1 MGISGL
7 RVWVFLIA
15 LVGQTLLASAE
26 TLPEPSSLAPP
37 TSLAPIVERALPSVV
52 SIAVTGLSQVNT
64 TPLLADPFFRQF
76 FDDFGPI
83 ESEEIP
89 FHAAGSGVIIDA
101 SEGLLLTNAHVVAN
115 ARQITVRLM
124 DGRKVEAKI
133 VGADPDTDVAVLRI
147 APDGLVG
154 ISIGQSSALRVGDYV
169 LAIGNPFGLEQTVT
183 LGIVSALGRSGLGI
197 DGYENFIQTDAS
209 INPGNSGG
217 ALVNMAG
224 ELVGI
229 NTAILTPSQGSAGIG
244 FAIPVDMAVSIVQR
258 LVREGQVRHGQLGV
272 IVLNITPDLARGLDL
287 DPPSGVLIMQVL
299 PGSAAEVA
307 GLQPRDVIVAMNG
320 VEAANLA
327 ALRSQIELL
336 PPGEMVSL
344 EVVRD
349 GKQITV
355 SAVLDETDAEPSE
368 TQRQS
373 SGQHHTMRDEAAVL
387 PRLRGLSLVEDSSG
401 LLVTEVAPDSH
412 AARAGLMPGDHIL
425 TVGTAAVERV
435 GQFQDAITSARPSD
449 LVLIEVERDGRP
461 LLLVLP

>member
-1 MGISGL
+1 MGIRDL

-15 LVGQTLLASAE
+15 LVGQSFLASAE

-37 TSLAPIVERALPSVV
+37 ISLAPIVERALPSVV
-52 SIAVTGLSQVNT
+52 SIAVTGLSQVDT

-133 VGADPDTDVAVLRI
+133 VGADPETDVAALRI

-154 ISIGQSSALRVGDYV
+154 ISIGESSALRVGDYV

-320 VEAANLA
+320 VEAANMA

-344 EVVRD
+344 EVIRD
-349 GKQITV
+349 GEQITV

-401 LLVTEVAPDSH
+401 LLVAEVAPDSH
-412 AARAGLMPGDHIL
+412 AARAGLTPGDRIL

-449 LVLIEVERDGRP
+449 PVLIEVERDGRP